1 MYKAVVFDMDGV
13 LIDTEKIYRQC
24 WKKNG
29 VSIGIPEDEMEVWCN
44 WIAGGNKESNARL
57 FKSIRG
63 EDFDYLAF
71 RQRTMDL
78 FDEHVARY
86 GIDIKPNV
94 EDTLKFLKEKGIK
107 IAVATSTGR
116 ARAQRRLESVHIAGY
131 FDEMVC
137 GDEIV
142 HGKPEPDIY
151 DKACE
156 KLGIEPE
163 MAVAVEDS
171 MNGVVSASCAGLYT
185 VMVVDLIQPNETTEE
200 YADETFYDI
209 KDICSLFQK

>member
-1 MYKAVVFDMDGV
+1 MDGV
-13 LIDTEKIYRQC
+13 LIDTEKIYRQS
-24 WKKNG
+24 WKKNAAT
-29 VSIGIPEDEMEVWCN
+29 IGMSEDEMEHWCD
-44 WIAGGNKESNARL
+44 WIAGGNTESNARL

-78 FDEHVARY
+78 FNEHVAKY

-107 IAVATSTGR
+107 IAVATSTSRDR
-116 ARAQRRLESVHIAGY
+116 AMQRLESVHIAEY

-137 GDEIV
+137 GDEIAK
-142 HGKPEPDIY
+142 GKPDPDIY
-151 DKACE
+151 YRACE

-171 MNGVVSASCAGLYT
+171 MNGVVSASVAGLYT
-185 VMVVDLIQPNETTEE
+185 VMVVDLIKPNETTEE
-200 YADETFYDI
+200 YADETLYDI
-209 KDICSLFQK
+209 RDMWSLFQ

>member
-13 LIDTEKIYRQC
+13 LIDTEKIYRQS
-24 WKKNG
+24 WKKNAAT
-29 VSIGIPEDEMEVWCN
+29 IGMSEDEMEHWCD
-44 WIAGGNKESNARL
+44 WIAGGNTESNARL

-78 FDEHVARY
+78 FNEHVAKY
-86 GIDIKPNV
+86 GIDIKPYV

-107 IAVATSTGR
+107 IAVATSTSRDR
-116 ARAQRRLESVHIAGY
+116 AMQRLESVHIAEY

-137 GDEIV
+137 GDEIAK
-142 HGKPEPDIY
+142 GKPDPDIY
-151 DKACE
+151 YRACE

-171 MNGVVSASCAGLYT
+171 LNGIVSASVAGLYT
-185 VMVVDLIQPNETTEE
+185 VMVVDLIKPNETTEE
-200 YADETFYDI
+200 YADETLYDI
-209 KDICSLFQK
+209 RDMWSLFQ

>member
-13 LIDTEKIYRQC
+13 LVDTEKIYRQS
-24 WKKNG
+24 WKKNAAT
-29 VSIGIPEDEMEVWCN
+29 IGMSEDEMEIWCD
-44 WIAGGNKESNARL
+44 WIAGGNTESNARL

-71 RQRTMDL
+71 RQRTMNL
-78 FDEHVARY
+78 FNEHVAKY
-86 GIDIKPNV
+86 GIDIKPYV

-107 IAVATSTGR
+107 IAVATSTSRDR
-116 ARAQRRLESVHIAGY
+116 AKQRLESVHIAEY

-142 HGKPEPDIY
+142 KGKPDPDIY
-151 DKACE
+151 YRACE
-156 KLGIEPE
+156 KLGIEPK

-171 MNGVVSASCAGLYT
+171 MNGLVSASIAGLHT
-185 VMVVDLIQPNETTEE
+185 VMVVDLIKPNETTEE
-200 YADETFYDI
+200 YADETLYDI
-209 KDICSLFQK
+209 RDMWRLFQ

>member
-13 LIDTEKIYRQC
+13 LIDTEKIYRQS
-24 WKKNG
+24 WKKNAAT
-29 VSIGIPEDEMEVWCN
+29 IGMSEDEMEIWCD
-44 WIAGGNKESNARL
+44 WIAGGNTESNARL

-78 FDEHVARY
+78 FNEHVAKY

-107 IAVATSTGR
+107 IAVATSTSRDR
-116 ARAQRRLESVHIAGY
+116 AMQRLESVHIAEY

-137 GDEIV
+137 GDEIAK
-142 HGKPEPDIY
+142 GKPDPDIY
-151 DKACE
+151 YRACE

-171 MNGVVSASCAGLYT
+171 LNGIVSASVAGLYT
-185 VMVVDLIQPNETTEE
+185 VMVVDLIKPNETTEE
-200 YADETFYDI
+200 YADETLYDI
-209 KDICSLFQK
+209 RDMWSLFQ

>member
-13 LIDTEKIYRQC
+13 LIDTEKIYRQS
-24 WKKNG
+24 WKKNAAT
-29 VSIGIPEDEMEVWCN
+29 IGMSEDEMEHWCD
-44 WIAGGNKESNARL
+44 WIAGGNTESNARL

-78 FDEHVARY
+78 FNEHVAKY
-86 GIDIKPNV
+86 GIDIKPYV

-107 IAVATSTGR
+107 IAVATSTSRDR
-116 ARAQRRLESVHIAGY
+116 AMQRLESVHIAEY

-137 GDEIV
+137 GDEIAK
-142 HGKPEPDIY
+142 GKPDPDIY
-151 DKACE
+151 YRACE

-171 MNGVVSASCAGLYT
+171 LNGVVSASVAGLYT
-185 VMVVDLIQPNETTEE
+185 VMVVDLIKPNETTEE
-200 YADETFYDI
+200 YADETLYDI
-209 KDICSLFQK
+209 RDMWSLFQ

>member
-1 MYKAVVFDMDGV
+1 MHKAVVFDMDGV
-13 LIDTEKIYRQC
+13 LVDTEKIYRQS
-24 WKKNG
+24 WKKNAAT
-29 VSIGIPEDEMEVWCN
+29 IGMSEDEMEHWCD
-44 WIAGGNKESNARL
+44 WIAGGNTESNARL

-78 FDEHVARY
+78 FNEHVAKY
-86 GIDIKPNV
+86 GIDIKPYV

-107 IAVATSTGR
+107 IAVATSTSRDR
-116 ARAQRRLESVHIAGY
+116 AMQRLESVHIAEY

-137 GDEIV
+137 GDEIAK
-142 HGKPEPDIY
+142 GKPDPDIY
-151 DKACE
+151 YRACE

-171 MNGVVSASCAGLYT
+171 LNGIVSASVAGLYT
-185 VMVVDLIQPNETTEE
+185 VMVVDLIKPNETTEE
-200 YADETFYDI
+200 YADETLYDI
-209 KDICSLFQK
+209 RDMWSLFQ

>member
-1 MYKAVVFDMDGV
+1 MHKAVVFDMDGV
-13 LIDTEKIYRQC
+13 LVDTEKIYRQS
-24 WKKNG
+24 WKKNAAT
-29 VSIGIPEDEMEVWCN
+29 IGMSEDEMEHWCD
-44 WIAGGNKESNARL
+44 WIAGGNTESNARL

-78 FDEHVARY
+78 FNEHVAKY

-107 IAVATSTGR
+107 IAVATSTSRDR
-116 ARAQRRLESVHIAGY
+116 AMQRLESVHIAEY

-137 GDEIV
+137 GDEIAK
-142 HGKPEPDIY
+142 GKPDPDIY
-151 DKACE
+151 YRACE

-171 MNGVVSASCAGLYT
+171 LNGIVSASVAGLYT
-185 VMVVDLIQPNETTEE
+185 VMVVDLIKPNETTEE
-200 YADETFYDI
+200 YADETLYDI
-209 KDICSLFQK
+209 RDMWSLFQ

>member
-1 MYKAVVFDMDGV
+1 M
-13 LIDTEKIYRQC
+13 IQ
-24 WKKNG
+24 KKYTGSPGRKNAAT
-29 VSIGIPEDEMEVWCN
+29 IGMSEDEMEHWCD
-44 WIAGGNKESNARL
+44 WIAGGNTESNARL

-78 FDEHVARY
+78 FNEHVAKY
-86 GIDIKPNV
+86 GIDIKPYV

-107 IAVATSTGR
+107 IAVATSTSRDR
-116 ARAQRRLESVHIAGY
+116 AMQRLESVHIAEY

-137 GDEIV
+137 GDEIAK
-142 HGKPEPDIY
+142 GKPDPDIY
-151 DKACE
+151 YRACE

-171 MNGVVSASCAGLYT
+171 LNGIVSASVAGLYT
-185 VMVVDLIQPNETTEE
+185 VMVVDLIKPNETTEE
-200 YADETFYDI
+200 YADETLYDI
-209 KDICSLFQK
+209 RDMWSLFQ

>member
-13 LIDTEKIYRQC
+13 LIDTEKIYRQS
-24 WKKNG
+24 WKKNAAT
-29 VSIGIPEDEMEVWCN
+29 IGMSEDEMEHWCD
-44 WIAGGNKESNARL
+44 WIAGGNTESNARL

-78 FDEHVARY
+78 FNEHVAKY
-86 GIDIKPNV
+86 GIDIKPYV

-107 IAVATSTGR
+107 IAVATSTSRDR
-116 ARAQRRLESVHIAGY
+116 AMQRLESVHIAEY

-137 GDEIV
+137 GDEIAK
-142 HGKPEPDIY
+142 GKPDPDIY
-151 DKACE
+151 YRACE

-171 MNGVVSASCAGLYT
+171 MNGVVSASVAGLYT
-185 VMVVDLIQPNETTEE
+185 VMVVDLIKPNETTEE
-200 YADETFYDI
+200 YADETLYDI
-209 KDICSLFQK
+209 RDMWSLFQ

>member
-13 LIDTEKIYRQC
+13 LIDTEKIYRQS
-24 WKKNG
+24 WKKNAAT
-29 VSIGIPEDEMEVWCN
+29 IGMSEDEMEHWCD
-44 WIAGGNKESNARL
+44 WIAGGNTESNARL

-78 FDEHVARY
+78 FNEYVAKY
-86 GIDIKPNV
+86 GIDIKPYV

-107 IAVATSTGR
+107 IAVATSTSRDR
-116 ARAQRRLESVHIAGY
+116 AMQRLESVHIAEY

-137 GDEIV
+137 GDEIAK
-142 HGKPEPDIY
+142 GKPDPDIY
-151 DKACE
+151 YRACE

-171 MNGVVSASCAGLYT
+171 LNGVVSASVAGLYT
-185 VMVVDLIQPNETTEE
+185 VMVVDLIKPNETTEE
-200 YADETFYDI
+200 YADETLYDI
-209 KDICSLFQK
+209 RDMWSLFQ

>member
-1 MYKAVVFDMDGV
+1 MHKAVVFDMDGV
-13 LIDTEKIYRQC
+13 LVDTEKIYRQS
-24 WKKNG
+24 WKKNAAT
-29 VSIGIPEDEMEVWCN
+29 IGMSEDEMEHWCD
-44 WIAGGNKESNARL
+44 WIAGGNTESKARL

-78 FDEHVARY
+78 FNEHVAKY
-86 GIDIKPNV
+86 GIDIKPYV

-107 IAVATSTGR
+107 IAVATSTSRDR
-116 ARAQRRLESVHIAGY
+116 AMQRLESVHIAEY

-137 GDEIV
+137 GDEIAK
-142 HGKPEPDIY
+142 GKPDPDIY
-151 DKACE
+151 YRACE

-171 MNGVVSASCAGLYT
+171 LNGIVSASVAGLYT
-185 VMVVDLIQPNETTEE
+185 VMVVDLIKPNETTEE
-200 YADETFYDI
+200 YADETLYDI
-209 KDICSLFQK
+209 RDMWSLFQ